1 MFNDSDIQ
9 QFLMGKLIYF
19 CTNKESLE
27 KLSGIMRENTN
38 MVGRDA
44 KFIPGGTCVK
54 ITGEGLIISGILS
67 DFKNVFPYVKIV
79 TVPKEEPEETLV
91 TFAAPGQLSHH
102 TFTSTKKC
110 KVTKH
115 TNGYTV
121 EIIPEPK
128 FSIGE
133 TFIISSGKLGK
144 VIDSPEY
151 TNGKYT
157 YEIQWTDGKKNKCQP
172 EDSMIKLE
180 EAFK

>member
-1 MFNDSDIQ
+1 MFNNSDIQ

-19 CTNKESLE
+19 CTNKESLD
-27 KLSGIMRENTN
+27 KLSETIRKKTS
-38 MVGRDA
+38 MVGRDTE
-44 KFIPGGTCVK
+44 FIPGGTCVK

-67 DFKNVFPYVKIV
+67 DFRNVFPYVKIV

-91 TFAAPGQLSHH
+91 TFVAHGPLSHPA
-102 TFTSTKKC
+102 FTSTKKC

-121 EIIPEPK
+121 EILPEPK
-128 FSIGE
+128 FSIGDL
-133 TFIISSGKLGK
+133 FVISSGKLGK
-144 VIDSPEY
+144 VISNPEY
-151 TNGKYT
+151 VNSKYT
-157 YEIQWTDGKKNKCQP
+157 YEIQWTDGKKNKCQS